1 MNLTHFQSCLLS
13 SCLDPNPGDTVPV
26 LREPEGAHHAL
37 SLAFLH
43 LPTEVTPMSL
53 ELSRDTQRENIKK
66 KSGTKQ
72 ALSVIGT
79 ADLGANSDRN
89 HQFQV

>member
-1 MNLTHFQSCLLS
+1 M
-13 SCLDPNPGDTVPV
+13 PV
-26 LREPEGAHHAL
+26 LGEPEGAHHAL

-66 KSGTKQ
+66 KKSGTKQ